1 MFRIAALVAGALAG
15 FVASLILALG
25 GLEVSAAAFGG
36 LGERQLA
43 LARFGLI
50 FIANLSLLGA
60 GVSLAIPRAGA
71 IILILAGAGGETTTR
86 LIGFAGQVLAD
97 HPDQRRVL
105 VSEPGLIA
113 NAVEELLR
121 YESPSPIEAR
131 CLTRDVDLHGRTMP
145 AGSPVLLLKAGQGG
159 SGGDLAVMLLNDVYN
174 KAEWECNEANKARLL
189 EILHA
194 YPKDEPTRKRFVQ
207 EMIAWSGK
215 FGELERGDPELHHAA
230 GALYAEG

>member
-1 MFRIAALVAGALAG
+1 
-15 FVASLILALG
+15 
-25 GLEVSAAAFGG
+25 
-36 LGERQLA
+36 
-43 LARFGLI
+43 
-50 FIANLSLLGA
+50 
-60 GVSLAIPRAGA
+60 
-71 IILILAGAGGETTTR
+71 
-86 LIGFAGQVLAD
+86 
-97 HPDQRRVL
+97 
-105 VSEPGLIA
+105 
-113 NAVEELLR
+113 
-121 YESPSPIEAR
+121 
-131 CLTRDVDLHGRTMP
+131 
-145 AGSPVLLLKAGQGG
+145 VLLLKAGQGG